1 MTPNQLSS
9 ATIKKRCSREHSDN
23 FIYFYALTIYVVHLV
38 KKKIKGNTY
47 LYLQET
53 AWVNGKSTRV
63 WQKYLGPESKVREHL
78 DDLANP
84 EISVSTLDFGLPCV
98 LMQLVKKLELIE
110 IINDCTEKRDQGL
123 SVGNY
128 MVLAAIN
135 RCVKPTTKAKIRR
148 WFDQTALFKE
158 FPPIET
164 YFDSMAYTNHFKYL
178 TPKIV
183 ETIEE
188 RIHEKLVAK
197 FGISMNTLFYDPTN
211 FFTYINPKE
220 GSSLIKHGHSK
231 EGRKT
236 LNLVGLT
243 LFCTQDGGLPVM
255 HEVYPGNVQD
265 ARLFREELPR
275 LFERI
280 KRIGI
285 DAKELCVVF
294 DKGNVSENAFE
305 QINASG
311 IRFIASIRPST
322 RKDLIV
328 VPSQEFALETLPNG
342 KEVGV
347 REFPHDKYGAH
358 RLVVVYNPR
367 QRAWQEKN
375 LKKKLEM
382 RIVKI
387 NEWFKNKLN
396 VKKWRDPAAVE
407 TKIRSLI
414 KTKEYFKWIKYSVSG
429 LEGAVV
435 YSIGIDKVALDA
447 HLTTLGKSFL
457 LSNHPTMSSLEIAWM
472 YRQQYTVEQ
481 AFKYLK
487 SPSFLSIRPMY
498 DHSDESVRGHL
509 FTCVLGLLLLTLLTR
524 EIQQNYNKISL
535 PTIVELLSEVQLVA
549 IKYGKSNKTIKM
561 LAEMSKESK
570 ELSNFLHLEA
580 FI

>member
-1 MTPNQLSS
+1 M
-9 ATIKKRCSREHSDN
+9 
-23 FIYFYALTIYVVHLV
+23 VHLV

-53 AWVNGKSTRV
+53 AWINGKSERV
-63 WQKYLGPESKVREHL
+63 WQKYLGPESKVKENL
-78 DDLANP
+78 DDLAKP
-84 EISVSTLDFGLPCV
+84 EIKVSTLDFGLPCA

-110 IINDCTEKRDQGL
+110 IINDCTEKREQGL

-135 RCVKPTTKAKIRR
+135 RCAKPTTKAKIRR
-148 WFDQTALFKE
+148 WIEQTALFRA

-183 ETIEE
+183 EIIET
-188 RIHEKLVAK
+188 RIHEKLITA
-197 FGISMNTLFYDPTN
+197 FGISTNALFYDPTN

-220 GSSLIKHGHSK
+220 GSSLVKHGHSK

-243 LFCTQDGGLPVM
+243 LFCTKDGGLPVM

-275 LFERI
+275 LFERF

-294 DKGNVSENAFE
+294 DKGNISENAFE

-311 IRFIASIRPST
+311 IRFITSIRPST
-322 RKDLIV
+322 RKDLIA
-328 VPSQEFALETLPNG
+328 VPSQEFALEKLPNG

-347 REFPHDKYGAH
+347 REFPHAKYGSH
-358 RLVVVYNPR
+358 RLMVVYNPR

-375 LKKKLEM
+375 LRKKLEQ
-382 RIVKI
+382 RIVKV

-396 VKKWRDPAAVE
+396 AKKWRNPAAVE
-407 TKIRSLI
+407 TKIRSII
-414 KTKEYFKWIKYSVSG
+414 KIKDYFQWIKYSVSG
-429 LEGAVV
+429 VEGAVA
-435 YSIGIDKVALDA
+435 YSIDIDKSGLDA
-447 HLTTLGKSFL
+447 HVNALGKSFL
-457 LSNHPTMSSLEIAWM
+457 LSNHPTMSPLEITWM
-472 YRQQYTVEQ
+472 YRQQYTIEQ

-487 SPSFLSIRPMY
+487 SPAFLSVRPMY

-524 EIQQNYNKISL
+524 EIQQKYNKLSL
-535 PTIVELLSEVQLVA
+535 PTIVKLLSEVQLVV
-549 IKYGKSNKTIKM
+549 IQYGKSHKTIK
-561 LAEMSKESK
+561 LFAEMSKESK
-570 ELSNFLHLEA
+570 DLSNFLHLET
-580 FI
+580 FM